1 MRKTNN
7 VQKTE
12 NKQIK
17 KTISK
22 AFAIVVSL
30 VLISFTV
37 SAQGFWKQILVN
49 NTYGKMAELMVEQKN
64 ADDQLLK
71 TSTHFSKLN
80 EMRPV
85 ITTGDSPQMTFETY
99 FSPQWITDPKTLQ
112 AHSPMLGRRS
122 EDSIL
127 NN

>member
-1 MRKTNN
+1 MRTTNK

-12 NKQIK
+12 NKPIA

-37 SAQGFWKQILVN
+37 SAQGFWRQILVN

-71 TSTHFSKLN
+71 ANAHSSKLN
-80 EMRPV
+80 ELWPIV
-85 ITTGDSPQMTFETY
+85 TIDNTPQMTFETY
-99 FSPQWITDPKTLQ
+99 FGSQWNVIQNVVEVPIQTGWRLD
-112 AHSPMLGRRS
+112 
-122 EDSIL
+122 E
-127 NN
+127 

>member
-1 MRKTNN
+1 MRTTSK

-12 NKQIK
+12 NKPIT

-22 AFAIVVSL
+22 TLAIVLSL

-64 ADDQLLK
+64 ADDQLFK
-71 TSTHFSKLN
+71 ANAHSPETKVA
-80 EMRPV
+80 MPV
-85 ITTGDSPQMTFETY
+85 MHTGTATQMTFECY
-99 FSPQWITDPKTLQ
+99 FGSQWGESQNITK
-112 AHSPMLGRRS
+112 AHAPLIDWRLDESNQS
-122 EDSIL
+122 
-127 NN
+127 N

>member
-1 MRKTNN
+1 MKTTNN

-22 AFAIVVSL
+22 TLAIVLSL

-37 SAQGFWKQILVN
+37 SAQGFWKQTLVN

-64 ADDQLLK
+64 ADDQ
-71 TSTHFSKLN
+71 HLN
-80 EMRPV
+80 ANAHSSE
-85 ITTGDSPQMTFETY
+85 TTTILPTINAETAKETTFENY
-99 FSPQWITDPKTLQ
+99 FGSQWSTPNWMKTPT
-112 AHSPMLGRRS
+112 PMIDWR
-122 EDSIL
+122 L
-127 NN
+127 NKSSSNN

>member
-1 MRKTNN
+1 MGTKNN

-12 NKQIK
+12 NSLIK

-49 NTYGKMAELMVEQKN
+49 NTYGKMAELMIEQKN
-64 ADDQLLK
+64 ADDQLMK
-71 TSTHFSKLN
+71 ANAPTSETKVVL
-80 EMRPV
+80 PV
-85 ITTGDSPQMTFETY
+85 TSDGTATRLTFESY
-99 FSPQWITDPKTLQ
+99 FGSRWNTNQNTVKAPVQTGWRLD
-112 AHSPMLGRRS
+112 
-122 EDSIL
+122 E
-127 NN
+127 

>member
-1 MRKTNN
+1 MRTTNK

-12 NKQIK
+12 NKPIA

-22 AFAIVVSL
+22 TLAIVISL

-71 TSTHFSKLN
+71 TNAHFSEFRIAK
-80 EMRPV
+80 PV
-85 ITTGDSPQMTFETY
+85 ILSEKTQETTFENY
-99 FSPQWITDPKTLQ
+99 FGSQWTTNQNVMKTPIQIGLR
-112 AHSPMLGRRS
+112 LD
-122 EDSIL
+122 E
-127 NN
+127 

>member
-1 MRKTNN
+1 MRTTKK

-12 NKQIK
+12 NKPIK

-22 AFAIVVSL
+22 MFAIIISL

-64 ADDQLLK
+64 AEDQLLK
-71 TSTHFSKLN
+71 ANTHSP
-80 EMRPV
+80 ETTVAMPV
-85 ITTGDSPQMTFETY
+85 IKNGTATQMTFESYFGSQWGASQNIIKTY
-99 FSPQWITDPKTLQ
+99 AP
-112 AHSPMLGRRS
+112 
-122 EDSIL
+122 SIDWKFDEL
-127 NN
+127 SQSN

>member
-1 MRKTNN
+1 MRTTNN
-7 VQKTE
+7 IQKTE
-12 NKQIK
+12 NKPIK

-22 AFAIVVSL
+22 MFAIIISL

-49 NTYGKMAELMVEQKN
+49 NTYGKMAEMMVEQKN

-71 TSTHFSKLN
+71 ANVHSP
-80 EMRPV
+80 E
-85 ITTGDSPQMTFETY
+85 TTVTMPAGNTGIATEMTFERY
-99 FSPQWITDPKTLQ
+99 FGSQWGVSQNIYETHARMIDGEIDQ
-112 AHSPMLGRRS
+112 SS
-122 EDSIL
+122 Q